1 MTTKVVVHST
11 TKRLFQVV
19 GLALLIA
26 AVLVGLKRFSEWWK
40 APSAAPAATASPA
53 TASQPDSPDGQIVG
67 EARVIDGDT
76 IVIHGQHIRL
86 NGIDAP
92 ETAQRCGTLGHEW
105 ACGQDASVAL
115 SNWLANRTVS
125 CSPKGKD
132 RYQRT
137 IAQCFNG
144 SDDIQAWLV
153 ENGWAL
159 AYRKY
164 SDEYVSA
171 EQLAKSKKIGLWQ
184 GEFQAPWDW
193 RKEHH

>member
-11 TKRLFQVV
+11 TQRLLQVI

-26 AVLVGLKRFSEWWK
+26 AALVGLKRFSEWWK
-40 APSAAPAATASPA
+40 ATPAVPAASASTPSAPQLGSP
-53 TASQPDSPDGQIVG
+53 SGLIVG

-86 NGIDAP
+86 EGIDAP
-92 ETAQRCGTLGHEW
+92 ETAQRCGTPGHEW

-115 SNWLANRTVS
+115 SNWLANQTVS

-137 IAQCFNG
+137 LAQCFLG
-144 SDDIQAWLV
+144 SDDIQARLV
-153 ENGWAL
+153 SNGWAL

-164 SDEYVSA
+164 SSEYVSA
-171 EQLAKSKKIGLWQ
+171 EDLAKSKKIGLWQ
-184 GEFQAPWDW
+184 GDFQAPWDW
-193 RKEHH
+193 RKAHR